1 MNRKR
6 ITTITTLCLF
16 FSGRFKIGKPRPDPD
31 AKIGYCAAKK
41 RAFVGYR
48 ATVIIGSENMP
59 ILDYHL
65 TPANRH
71 DSGAFVPL
79 LLSMEAHEMLPRVG
93 AFYGDNAY
101 FTAENRTWLEFY
113 EKSCK
118 LHSNDESGKIPKNRR
133 SAKKKSRVRSKV
145 ESTFGI
151 MEENYN
157 FGRTQLRGFNNVKID
172 TCLIFSAWNHFFLLS
187 YFMERFEDCI
197 SLRRI
202 EQWQLM
208 QLNC

>member
-202 EQWQLM
+202 LYE
-208 QLNC
+208 N